1 MGKPDPTLSLPSAPG
16 AHAGPVLEEV
26 LANAQREAAAS
37 VRGGKRPGI
46 RCELEIVVRD
56 AEGNVVETRRK
67 PDDLFTV
74 AFLNLFAAAVGNV
87 AVATYDVTHTSRVI
101 GGSLPQ
107 IVFCGPVGLQ
117 EGMEI
122 AFGTGTTPA
131 AFTDYAIET
140 SAGGTNPVVIATPT
154 SPVSSSNSF
163 TYAATWTNST
173 GSSVTVSE
181 VATYWISTAAGSP
194 YIYGSNEWTFCITH
208 DTFTG
213 VAVPNS
219 GTATATYTW
228 TFS

>member
-74 AFLNLFAAAVGNV
+74 AFVNIFAAALANVATSTTDQSGTSRAMGTLPLLVGN
-87 AVATYDVTHTSRVI
+87 AQS
-101 GGSLPQ
+101 GSWPS
-107 IVFCGPVGLQ
+107 GLC
-117 EGMEI
+117 I
-122 AFGTGTTPA
+122 YFGTGTTPA
-131 AFTDYAIET
+131 AFTDHAIET
-140 SAGGTNPVVIATPT
+140 SAGGTNPVGIAAPT
-154 SPVSSSNSF
+154 TPVSSSNSF

-173 GSSVTVSE
+173 GSSVTVAE
-181 VATYWISTAAGSP
+181 VATYFVSTDVSGYLFGANSWA
-194 YIYGSNEWTFCITH
+194 FCITH

-228 TFS
+228 MFS